1 MEKTPVLIGDGT
13 YGCVTKPSLK
23 CANTN
28 VNYSNKVSKVMLRQ
42 DAKDEYNEM
51 KSITNIDGI
60 HKYIVSLPDMCSP
73 VYNKHFS
80 KTLKTCNNERF
91 EGAHKG
97 DFKLLILEDGG
108 ASLRQFSDKIVSTLS
123 PHDIHIFFSRV
134 YNLLE
139 GLCFFY
145 EHNIVHHDIKAR
157 NIVYNIETSE
167 IKFIDFGLMK
177 KRSVLISES
186 KRNKNQL
193 AQKWDNFPPEYDA
206 ANKYYYDLN
215 PTYNMSY
222 DKFIERVAYTFDS
235 YSLGLMM
242 SRLLEPMMS
251 MNLGIK
257 IDAIEDMLYFFD
269 KLATEDI
276 ESRDYNIYKNK
287 EEYKELLKFHKIW
300 NIEKTN
306 PSEKSIVLQKSLS
319 AKMDLSKKERTI
331 LKNTLSLYKHLKP
344 CNENQIRNPNTRRCV
359 RKCKP
364 DEVRDKNFRCRK
376 TVRAKRAQ

>member
-60 HKYIVSLPDMCSP
+60 QKYIVSLPDMCSP

-91 EGAHKG
+91 EGAVKG

-108 ASLRQFSDKIVSTLS
+108 VSLRQFSDKIVSTLS
-123 PHDIHIFFSRV
+123 LHDIHVFFSRV

-193 AQKWDNFPPEYDA
+193 AQKWDNFPPEYDL
-206 ANKYYYDLN
+206 ANVIKYDLN

-242 SRLLEPMMS
+242 TRLLEPMMS

-257 IDAIEDMLYFFD
+257 TDAIEDMLYFFD

>member
-23 CANTN
+23 CANAN
-28 VNYSNKVSKVMLRQ
+28 VNYSNKVSKVMLRE

-60 HKYIVSLPDMCSP
+60 QKYIVSLPDMCSP

-91 EGAHKG
+91 EGAVKG

-108 ASLRQFSDKIVSTLS
+108 VSLRQFSDKIVSTLS
-123 PHDIHIFFSRV
+123 LHDIHIFFSRV

-193 AQKWDNFPPEYDA
+193 AQKWDNFPPEYDL
-206 ANKYYYDLN
+206 ANVIKYNLN

-242 SRLLEPMMS
+242 TRLLEPMMS

-257 IDAIEDMLYFFD
+257 TDAIEDMLYFFD

-300 NIEKTN
+300 NIEKAN
-306 PSEKSIVLQKSLS
+306 PSEKSIALQKSLS

>member
-91 EGAHKG
+91 EGAVKG

-108 ASLRQFSDKIVSTLS
+108 VSLRQFSDKIVSTLS

-364 DEVRDKNFRCRK
+364 DEVRDKKFRCRK